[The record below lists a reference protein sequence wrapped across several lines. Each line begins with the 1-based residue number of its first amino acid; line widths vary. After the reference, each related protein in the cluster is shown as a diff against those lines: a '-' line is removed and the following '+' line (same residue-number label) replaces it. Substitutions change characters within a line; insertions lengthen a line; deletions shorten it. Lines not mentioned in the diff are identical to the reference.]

1 MVKLVFSSR
10 PEPEVW
16 RDYAW
21 TVAASANHAFRF
33 TFAGKFVPEQF
44 EAPLRRLMD
53 GYRSMEHNQESA
65 SAHNGALVNDNG
77 LTEFLGERF
86 LIAGR
91 PEHIAERLRAL
102 EDAGVRNVLISSM
115 WRDPFTETRRL
126 ADEVLSRL

>member
-1 MVKLVFSSR
+1 MVKLIISDQ

-33 TFAGKFVPEQF
+33 TFAGKFVPEEF
-44 EAPLRRLMD
+44 EAPLQRLMD

-65 SAHNGALVNDNG
+65 GAHNGALVNDNG
-77 LTEFLGERF
+77 LTEFLGERY

-91 PEHIAERLRAL
+91 PEHIAERLRGL

-115 WRDPFTETRRL
+115 WGDPMTETRRL
-126 ADEVLSRL
+126 ADEVLALL